1 MAGWIVLVTLL
12 ANVGGTGLGGLL
24 GVLLRRASKRGTA
37 ALLSFTGGIMLAV
50 VCFDLVGGALR
61 PAGAEIPAAPLLVC
75 AGILGGYAAVGLLD
89 ALTERLTAARG
100 NRLLRSGALLAAAM
114 ALHNFPEGVVIGA
127 GYATDPGSLVTAGP
141 GFLLAVL
148 IGVHDVPEGMAVAA
162 PLAAGGM
169 GRVRAVLVTAATGLP
184 TVAGALLGWGLGG
197 VGPLVLSLA
206 LSFASGAMLYMVLE
220 EMLPAGTRLHPE
232 GGGALPALA
241 GLLAGLLLIGH

>member
-24 GVLLRRASKRGTA
+24 GVLLRRASKRGTT

-50 VCFDLVGGALR
+50 VCFDLVG
-61 PAGAEIPAAPLLVC
+61 GAEIPAAPLLVC

-127 GYATDPGSLVTAGP
+127 GYAANPGSLVTAGP

-197 VGPLVLSLA
+197 VGPLALSLA

-220 EMLPAGTRLHPE
+220 ELLPAGTRLHPE